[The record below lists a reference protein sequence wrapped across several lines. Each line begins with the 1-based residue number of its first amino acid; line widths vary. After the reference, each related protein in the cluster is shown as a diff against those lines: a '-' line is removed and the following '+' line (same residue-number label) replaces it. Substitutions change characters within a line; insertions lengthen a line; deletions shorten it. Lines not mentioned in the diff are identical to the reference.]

1 MKKMTFQISEKKYQE
16 ILRSERNSVSRFVYP
31 TNVTRYVY
39 FKCNGVEYKRQ
50 DDVPDDELSEICPVM
65 YDALCLICGTRKN
78 APRIEVEVVSAE
90 VAFLTDENENI
101 TTYMWKGEEYLDC
114 IVIYHLGKI
123 IEKAN

>member
-16 ILRSERNSVSRFVYP
+16 ILNGERYSVSRFVYP

-50 DDVPDDELSEICPVM
+50 DDVPDDEL
-65 YDALCLICGTRKN
+65 CLICGTRKN
-78 APRIEVEVVSAE
+78 APRIDVEVLSAE
-90 VAFLTDENENI
+90 VAFLTDENDNI